1 MIERQNPEAPQRI
14 VRGSRAGAI
23 SSVKAHRNFFIQ
35 QDSWKVLSI
44 LRTARLKKALV
55 TEIAGDVLIEE
66 ARLRRS

>member
-1 MIERQNPEAPQRI
+1 MIERQNPEVPQRI

-23 SSVKAHRNFFIQ
+23 SSVKEHRNFFIQ
-35 QDSWKVLSI
+35 QDSWKVLSV
-44 LRTARLKKALV
+44 LRTARLKKAL